1 MQEKRFPPRGKLSP
15 QATDEG
21 KVCHYNPFMGNF
33 RKLAPHP
40 ALRATFPRRGR
51 HFTFPNTPAPCPAPR
66 GPRGG
71 RGCTGPAACSRRPQT
86 GLWDTLWEPACA
98 ALGLPLPADMEKFRA
113 GGRGLAG
120 DNLRRHVAEYI
131 PGDPQKVLD
140 KIWQLADERF
150 ARGVPC
156 KKGLKEL
163 LAALED
169 MGLPRIVASSSPR
182 NMIEMNLQTTGTARY
197 FHDVV
202 SGTEV
207 AHSKP
212 APDTFLVAA
221 KKLHLDPHD
230 CLVLEDSFNGVRAG
244 RAAGCV
250 TVMVPDLM
258 QPTEEIAQ
266 LYDRKCEDLLEVRD
280 LLIEGKL

>member
-1 MQEKRFPPRGKLSP
+1 MVKGVIFDMDGLMFDTER
-15 QATDEG
+15 
-21 KVCHYNPFMGNF
+21 
-33 RKLAPHP
+33 
-40 ALRATFPRRGR
+40 
-51 HFTFPNTPAPCPAPR
+51 
-66 GPRGG
+66 
-71 RGCTGPAACSRRPQT
+71 
-86 GLWDTLWEPACA
+86 LWDTLWEPACA

-120 DNLRRHVAEYI
+120 DNLRRHV
-131 PGDPQKVLD
+131 
-140 KIWQLADERF
+140 DERF

-163 LAALED
+163 LATLED

-197 FHDVV
+197 FLDVV

>member
-1 MQEKRFPPRGKLSP
+1 MVKGVIFDMDGLMFDTER
-15 QATDEG
+15 
-21 KVCHYNPFMGNF
+21 
-33 RKLAPHP
+33 
-40 ALRATFPRRGR
+40 
-51 HFTFPNTPAPCPAPR
+51 
-66 GPRGG
+66 
-71 RGCTGPAACSRRPQT
+71 
-86 GLWDTLWEPACA
+86 LWDTLWEPACA

-202 SGTEV
+202 SCTEV

-212 APDTFLVAA
+212 APDTFLSRRKSCTLTRMTAWCWRTA
-221 KKLHLDPHD
+221 LTA
-230 CLVLEDSFNGVRAG
+230 CA
-244 RAAGCV
+244 RAAPRAV
-250 TVMVPDLM
+250 
-258 QPTEEIAQ
+258 
-266 LYDRKCEDLLEVRD
+266 
-280 LLIEGKL
+280 

>member
-1 MQEKRFPPRGKLSP
+1 MGTRVRRAGSAAARGYGEVS
-15 QATDEG
+15 
-21 KVCHYNPFMGNF
+21 
-33 RKLAPHP
+33 
-40 ALRATFPRRGR
+40 
-51 HFTFPNTPAPCPAPR
+51 
-66 GPRGG
+66 G
-71 RGCTGPAACSRRPQT
+71 RGTRP
-86 GLWDTLWEPACA
+86 G
-98 ALGLPLPADMEKFRA
+98 
-113 GGRGLAG
+113 G

-140 KIWQLADERF
+140 KIWQLGDERF

-169 MGLPRIVASSSPR
+169 MGLPRDCGQLEPAEYDRDEFADHRHGAVFPR
-182 NMIEMNLQTTGTARY
+182 CCLRYGGRPQQARTRHL
-197 FHDVV
+197 F
-202 SGTEV
+202 GRGE
-207 AHSKP
+207 
-212 APDTFLVAA
+212 

>member
-1 MQEKRFPPRGKLSP
+1 MVKGVIFDMDGLMFDTER
-15 QATDEG
+15 
-21 KVCHYNPFMGNF
+21 
-33 RKLAPHP
+33 
-40 ALRATFPRRGR
+40 
-51 HFTFPNTPAPCPAPR
+51 
-66 GPRGG
+66 
-71 RGCTGPAACSRRPQT
+71 
-86 GLWDTLWEPACA
+86 LWDTLWEPACA
-98 ALGLPLPADMEKFRA
+98 ALGLPLPADMEKFKA

-131 PGDPQKVLD
+131 P
-140 KIWQLADERF
+140 
-150 ARGVPC
+150 VPC

-163 LAALED
+163 LATLED